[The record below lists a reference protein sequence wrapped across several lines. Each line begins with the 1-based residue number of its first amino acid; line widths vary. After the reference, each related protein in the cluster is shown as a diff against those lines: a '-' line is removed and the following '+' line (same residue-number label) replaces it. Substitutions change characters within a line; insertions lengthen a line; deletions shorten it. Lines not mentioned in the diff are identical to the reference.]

1 MPPRRRTRAAA
12 ATATAA
18 ATTTPKRTL
27 DARPDT
33 LDFRDRMYV
42 PTLIEVPPR
51 RLLADYLAEYPKGK
65 RPPIL
70 DQGVEG
76 ACTGFG
82 LAAVANYLLQRR
94 RVAPSTV
101 LVSPRMLYEMA
112 KRYDEWPGEQ
122 YEGSSAR
129 GAMKGWHK
137 HGVCQK
143 DCWEYDQKT
152 QKPEPYKSR
161 WTDALNR
168 PLGAYFRVNHRD
180 LVAMHSAISEVGILY
195 ATATVHEGWDEVG
208 ANGVISYDRSKKILG
223 GHAFAIVAYEERGF
237 WVQNS
242 WGPSWGNNGFCLVSY
257 DDWLANGTDVWVA
270 RLGAPVAGLSA
281 RSTAVAITSSA
292 KGSRSY
298 AFCDLRPHIITI
310 GNNGQLNTSG
320 EYGTSES
327 DVRAIFEDD
336 FPRITKDWKQKKIL
350 LYAHG
355 GLVAEES
362 AIQRLADLR
371 ADLLANQI
379 FPVSFIWRTDFWS
392 TLQNVLQDS
401 LKRRRPEGA
410 LDSAK
415 DFMLDRLDDALE
427 PIARA
432 LSGKLQWDEMKENAL
447 LATKSGS
454 GGARIAAG
462 YLDQLLKREPK
473 VELHIA
479 GHSAGSIFHAPLVQ
493 LLTGGALINGPLEG
507 AQGLGRTIASCTLWA
522 PACTVELFKSTYLPA
537 IHAGK
542 IDRFSLFTLTDE
554 TERDD
559 SCANIYNKSLLYLVS
574 NAFEAKCRIPG
585 FPPFARDGVP
595 ILGMEKFV
603 NGDNTLKRLFHP
615 NENAQWVKS
624 PNTFDIGSPNA
635 ARAQHHGDFDDDKAT
650 LQSTLARMLNKR
662 APKTS
667 FSVQHRSEAG
677 SQARRAGLSEA
688 QRR

>member
-1 MPPRRRTRAAA
+1 MPPRRTTAVAASA
-12 ATATAA
+12 S
-18 ATTTPKRTL
+18 TTPKRTL

-51 RLLADYLAEYPKGK
+51 RPLTDYLAEYPKGK

-70 DQGVEG
+70 DQGTEG

-112 KRYDEWPGEQ
+112 KRYDEWPGEA

-137 HGVCQK
+137 HGICAREF
-143 DCWEYDQKT
+143 WEYDQTT
-152 QKPEPYKSR
+152 QKLDPFKQR
-161 WTDALNR
+161 WSDALNR

-180 LVAMHSAISEVGILY
+180 LVSMHSAISEVGILY
-195 ATATVHEGWDEVG
+195 ATATVHEGWQGVG
-208 ANGVISYDRSKKILG
+208 SDGIVAYDRTNKILG
-223 GHAFAIVAYEERGF
+223 GHAFAVVAYEERGF
-237 WVQNS
+237 WIQNS
-242 WGPSWGNNGFCLVSY
+242 WGPTWGNSGFALVTY
-257 DDWLANGTDVWVA
+257 DDWLANSTDVWVA
-270 RLGAPVAGLSA
+270 RLGAPVAALSA

-292 KGSRSY
+292 RGSRSY
-298 AFCDLRPHIITI
+298 AFCDLRPHIISV

-320 EYGTSES
+320 EYGTSEA
-327 DVRAIFEDD
+327 DIKAILEDD
-336 FPRITKDWKQKKIL
+336 FPRVTKEWKQKKLL

-355 GLVAEES
+355 GLVPEES

-371 ADLLANQI
+371 SDLLANQI
-379 FPVSFIWRTDFWS
+379 FPISFIWRTDFWT
-392 TLQNVLQDS
+392 TLQNILQDS
-401 LKRRRPEGA
+401 LRRRRPEGI
-410 LDSAK
+410 LDGAK

-427 PIARA
+427 PIARMF
-432 LSGKLQWDEMKENAL
+432 SGKLQWDEMKENGL
-447 LATKSGS
+447 RATTSTS
-454 GGARIAAG
+454 GGARITAG

-473 VELHIA
+473 VELHVA

-493 LLTGGALINGPLEG
+493 LLTGGAPVNGPKEG
-507 AQGLGRTIASCTLWA
+507 ARVLGRTIASCTLWA
-522 PACTVELFKSTYLPA
+522 PACTVELFKATYLPA
-537 IHAGK
+537 INAGK

-559 SCANIYNKSLLYLVS
+559 DCAKIYNKSLLYLVS
-574 NAFEAKCRIPG
+574 NAFEAKGRIPG
-585 FPPFARDGVP
+585 YPPFARDGVP

-603 NGDNTLKRLFHP
+603 AADATLKKLFQSGDR
-615 NENAQWVKS
+615 AQWVKS
-624 PNTFDIGSPNA
+624 PNTFDIGSLNA

-650 LQSTLARMLNKR
+650 LQSTLSRILDKR

-667 FSVQHRSEAG
+667 FSVQHRTDAG
-677 SQARRAGLSEA
+677 LRAQRAGLSEA